1 MAAKHPK
8 KDSLNG
14 FVSRAT
20 RFWQKK
26 QTKKTKKD
34 LKTIKIKMKYNNNDN
49 KKTNNN

>member
-20 RFWQKK
+20 RTWQ
-26 QTKKTKKD
+26 KKTKK
-34 LKTIKIKMKYNNNDN
+34 N
-49 KKTNNN
+49 KKGPENNQNQNEIQQQRQ